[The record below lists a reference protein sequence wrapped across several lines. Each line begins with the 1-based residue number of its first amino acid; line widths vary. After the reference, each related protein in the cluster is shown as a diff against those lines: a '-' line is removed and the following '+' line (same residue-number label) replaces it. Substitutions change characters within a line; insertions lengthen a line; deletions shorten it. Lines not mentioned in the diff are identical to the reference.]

1 MVPATVVID
10 SNLLFVLVIGHVSRD
25 HVGRARRTEQYSPED
40 FDLLH
45 NSLAEYDQVL
55 VTPHVLAETSNLLG
69 YLSEPLL
76 SNSRKVMAAMMLYWD
91 ERFHRGAELAASSI
105 YVRLGLTDSA
115 LFTVS
120 SASTTLLTDDFP
132 LYLAASR
139 AGHLAI
145 NFTHLRQA
153 QGTL

>member
-1 MVPATVVID
+1 MPATVVID
-10 SNLLFVLVIGHVSRD
+10 SNLLFVLVVGNVSRD

-45 NSLAEYDQVL
+45 SSLAEYDQVL

-76 SNSRKVMAAMMLYWD
+76 SRSRAIMAAMMLYWD
-91 ERFHRGAELAASSI
+91 ERFHRGSELTSTSTFL
-105 YVRLGLTDSA
+105 RLGLTDSA
-115 LFTVS
+115 LFNVS
-120 SASTTLLTDDFP
+120 SATTTLLTDDLP
-132 LYLAASR
+132 LYLAASQ
-139 AGHLAI
+139 AGRLAI
-145 NFTHLRQA
+145 NFTHLRLA